1 MILANSLHVETYIP
15 HVLMSNKMI
24 RGSVKISGKL
34 GKIRIRLSD
43 YLVLCNEQNN
53 LPIGAIRTLSYLPY
67 MYVLYGISVTL
78 QKIQVKQYSTSVV
91 WHISNIW
98 KMTFFRGFL

>member
-1 MILANSLHVETYIP
+1 
-15 HVLMSNKMI
+15 MSNKMI

-34 GKIRIRLSD
+34 GKIRIRLFG
-43 YLVLCNEQNN
+43 N
-53 LPIGAIRTLSYLPY
+53 LTIGAIRTLSYLPY